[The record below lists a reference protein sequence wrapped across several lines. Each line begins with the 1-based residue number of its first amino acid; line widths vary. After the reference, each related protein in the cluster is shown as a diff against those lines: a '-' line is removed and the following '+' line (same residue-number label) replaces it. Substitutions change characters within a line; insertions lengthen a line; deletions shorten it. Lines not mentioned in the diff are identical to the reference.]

1 MKLTELRVKNFRC
14 IDSMSINVP
23 NFLSVIGPNNT
34 GKSSILRA
42 VEIFLNQDKPEISE
56 WRKGNEGEPIE
67 IEGTFGDIQDWER
80 NAQGVSG
87 LVQNGEI
94 KLKAIARIEGESVSL
109 SYEAFVSPVEIE
121 GWSEAWGE
129 LSATIKNLATGID
142 LNGTTWRT
150 AANKNRVR
158 EIISSQKTELLT
170 HLEPQWTNEN
180 ISISAA
186 LKQALPVAVYV
197 PAVRNA
203 SDDGKPGAKTSF
215 GQLLK
220 KIVLP
225 AIQSSDEYRALLS
238 AVTNLSEKLR
248 GTGDNQLDEVKR
260 LGDSLT
266 KRMSSILTA
275 SVKFRMDTPD
285 TDKFVGA
292 NTGINVDD
300 GTETPI
306 HLQGHGVQRAL
317 VFAMI
322 EVLAIQ
328 EAARGTDETRSTLLL
343 FEEPEIYLHPHL
355 MRRLRASLMDLSAQ
369 DNWQVIITT
378 HSLFF
383 VNVAEDPCSLVI
395 TSRISAT
402 SAPVHRQLETD
413 PFIQEGGNYDERT
426 ALRAAMDFHP
436 TVAEAFFA
444 KKAVLV
450 EGDSELAIFKHSSKI
465 HEKMGISDE
474 NHNST
479 TIVSC
484 GGKWTIPA
492 LARVMNAFQISF
504 RIIHDRDRQG
514 RSETELAAA
523 HAIDPHKA
531 NEKIF
536 SAAGNS
542 PILVVD
548 DTLENVLWPQAANV
562 SSSDKPFKAWRKIK
576 EIAELANPQDD
587 YPELKRI
594 FDFVYSENTP
604 QVAAP

>member
-14 IDSMSINVP
+14 IDLMTIKVT

-42 VEIFLNQDKPEISE
+42 AEILLNQDKPEISE
-56 WRKGNEGEPIE
+56 WRKGNESEPIE

-80 NAQGVSG
+80 NSQGVSG

-121 GWSEAWGE
+121 GWSDVWGE
-129 LSATIKNLATGID
+129 LGETIKNLATGIG

-158 EIISSQKTELLT
+158 EIISAQQPELITQLA
-170 HLEPQWTNEN
+170 PQWTNEN
-180 ISISAA
+180 ISINAA

-225 AIQSSDEYRALLS
+225 AIQASDEYRTLLS
-238 AVTNLSEKLR
+238 AVNNLSEKLR
-248 GTGDNQLDEVKR
+248 GTGDNQLEEVKK
-260 LGDSLT
+260 LGESLT
-266 KRMSSILTA
+266 KRMSSILSA

-328 EAARGTDETRSTLLL
+328 EATRGTDETRSTLLL

-355 MRRLRASLMDLSAQ
+355 MRRLRESLMDLSAQ

-378 HSLFF
+378 HSPFF

-402 SAPVHRQLETD
+402 SPPAHRQLATD
-413 PFIQEGGNYDERT
+413 PFIHEEGVYDERT

-444 KKAVLV
+444 KRAVLV
-450 EGDSELAIFKHSSKI
+450 EGDSELAIFKHSSNI
-465 HEKMGISDE
+465 HEKMGISTE
-474 NHNST
+474 EYNST
-479 TIVSC
+479 TVVSC

-492 LARVMNAFQISF
+492 LARVMNAFRISF
-504 RIIHDRDRQG
+504 RIVHDMDRRG
-514 RSETELAAA
+514 RSDAELNAA
-523 HAIDPHKA
+523 HAIDPYKA
-531 NEKIF
+531 NAKIS
-536 SAAGNS
+536 SAAGDS
-542 PILVVD
+542 PILVVT

-562 SSSDKPFKAWRKIK
+562 TPSDKPFRAWKRIK
-576 EIAELANPQDD
+576 EIAELENPHVD

-594 FDFVYSENTP
+594 FDFVYSENP
-604 QVAAP
+604 QQVAAP